1 MVFPWFS
8 HGFLPGMNSGDFVR
22 KDVVF
27 RETGT
32 DTVPNASP
40 TAASASSDIYGWGCP
55 VNPWENHGKT
65 RKTPGKTMEN
75 PGKTLE
81 EWFFIGEVSQYGIIS
96 G

>member
-1 MVFPWFS
+1 
-8 HGFLPGMNSGDFVR
+8 MNSGDFVR

-65 RKTPGKTMEN
+65 MGKPGKPPGKLWKTPGKPWKN
-75 PGKTLE
+75 DFL
-81 EWFFIGEVSQYGIIS
+81 
-96 G
+96 